1 MARQKIYTY
10 FNKNHIIIQR
20 IENPEYP
27 DLFDGDAYYEEQI
40 TSHRTEYWANR
51 GWDPGTKTVEK
62 IKKVSPLGFYYYT
75 ETTTIKYRN
84 ERYKENVRGWFIVSY
99 RVGNN
104 KYILKFLTR
113 WDDAEVR
120 RTEDSIRP
128 WEVCPE
134 DKGFSDNML
143 NSLVSDLNDF
153 FNRMRTA
160 GIDKVYRKSERNL
173 SGYRTFN
180 VSEMQI
186 EVNELMFGNRKGLR
200 FQTDKEKIESHGFD
214 TKYSFRKDK
223 EVK

>member
-1 MARQKIYTY
+1 MARQKVYTY
-10 FNKNHIIIQR
+10 FNKNHITIQR
-20 IENPEYP
+20 IENPEYF
-27 DLFDGDAYYEEQI
+27 DLTDGEATYEEQI
-40 TSHRTEYWANR
+40 TSNRTEIWANNW
-51 GWDPGTKTVEK
+51 WDPGTKTVEK
-62 IKKVSPLGFYYYT
+62 VKKVSPLGFYYYVT
-75 ETTTIKYRN
+75 KEIVKYRN
-84 ERYKENVRGWFIVSY
+84 NRYRENVRGQYIVSY
-99 RVGNN
+99 RLGNN

-128 WEVCPE
+128 WEVCPD

-153 FNRMRTA
+153 FDRMRTT
-160 GIDKVYRKSERNL
+160 GIDKVCRSSDRKFP
-173 SGYRTFN
+173 GYRAYN

-223 EVK
+223 ETK